1 MEYKIT
7 ESQLFKVMG
16 KLFNTLYPRIRY
28 KKTKTKW
35 YVYHGDK
42 LSTNYDYSNNRTK
55 DPSVI
60 MEYYP
65 KKDLLYVTYHVYWE
79 MFNYYPVL
87 TESEYTIKFFE
98 TWFTDNFGITP
109 KDVRINDKSYMD
121 RFVRTNS

>member
-42 LSTNYDYSNNRTK
+42 LITNYDYSNNRTK